1 MSKPVP
7 KVKKPIVDQVAA
19 MTALAGIVR
28 RINASK
34 GDSTMREQII
44 AAALDALQ
52 AALTTAIAVFLG
64 LGISIFDLTG
74 DGARAIAASAI
85 GAALIVIQRWLDKD
99 NAAYGRTHK

>member
-19 MTALAGIVR
+19 MTALVGIVR
-28 RINASK
+28 RISASK

-99 NAAYGRTHK
+99 NAAYGRTRN